1 MCNVEPQSFN
11 KGSQKTSM
19 YIQEQWTLQNVQCT
33 YMDNVHTIYYVHCT
47 QGHFNVN
54 SHNSM

>member
-33 YMDNVHTIYYVHCT
+33 YNLLCT
-47 QGHFNVN
+47 LYTGSFQCK
-54 SHNSM
+54 